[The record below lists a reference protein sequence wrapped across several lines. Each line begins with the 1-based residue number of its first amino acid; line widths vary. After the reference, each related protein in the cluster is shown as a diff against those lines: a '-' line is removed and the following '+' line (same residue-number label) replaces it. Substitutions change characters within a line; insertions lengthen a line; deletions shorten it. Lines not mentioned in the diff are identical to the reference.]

1 MDMSGRYWLPL
12 IGITLCVFTFNMS
25 EFMPIGLLTDIAG
38 DFGVS
43 DAQAGMIVSI
53 YAWTVAIISLPIML
67 VLRKMQYRKML
78 LMTVVVFAFFQTLSG
93 LSSNYWMLLISR
105 LGVAIAHSVFWSI
118 AAPLA
123 VKVLSPEHEK
133 IALSTVAAGTSI
145 AMVLGIPLGRIVGLA
160 LGWRMS
166 FITIA
171 IVSVIALI
179 LLFAVFPK
187 IENPGTFTLKKMPD
201 IFRNKVLVGSYIL
214 VALFVAGH
222 YTGYSY
228 IEPFLTQ
235 IGGFTDSMI
244 TVTLSIFGMAGI
256 CGSIIFAKTRG
267 DKNRFRFM
275 VTAVCGTSMCLL
287 LLNASSIS
295 FVTIMMVCIV
305 WGACSSAYNVS
316 LQNEVIKAS
325 PFDAAPVVMALR
337 SGIYNVGIAMGSLIG
352 GFVTDHGSVANVGY
366 FGAVFTICAALFLSF
381 YVIGQIKKRESIPE
395 SQVQ

>member
-1 MDMSGRYWLPL
+1 MSGRYWLPL

-160 LGWRMS
+160 L
-166 FITIA
+166 
-171 IVSVIALI
+171 
-179 LLFAVFPK
+179 
-187 IENPGTFTLKKMPD
+187 
-201 IFRNKVLVGSYIL
+201 
-214 VALFVAGH
+214 
-222 YTGYSY
+222 
-228 IEPFLTQ
+228 
-235 IGGFTDSMI
+235 
-244 TVTLSIFGMAGI
+244 
-256 CGSIIFAKTRG
+256 
-267 DKNRFRFM
+267 
-275 VTAVCGTSMCLL
+275 
-287 LLNASSIS
+287 
-295 FVTIMMVCIV
+295 
-305 WGACSSAYNVS
+305 
-316 LQNEVIKAS
+316 
-325 PFDAAPVVMALR
+325 
-337 SGIYNVGIAMGSLIG
+337 
-352 GFVTDHGSVANVGY
+352 
-366 FGAVFTICAALFLSF
+366 
-381 YVIGQIKKRESIPE
+381 
-395 SQVQ
+395 

>member
-1 MDMSGRYWLPL
+1 MSGRYWLPL

>member
-1 MDMSGRYWLPL
+1 MSGRYWLPL

-133 IALSTVAAGTSI
+133 VALSTVAAGTSI

-171 IVSVIALI
+171 IVSVVALI

-187 IENPGTFTLKKMPD
+187 IENPGTFTLKRMPD

-256 CGSIIFAKTRG
+256 CGSIVFAKTRG

-295 FVTIMMVCIV
+295 FVTIIMVCIV

-381 YVIGQIKKRESIPE
+381 YVIGQIKKRESTLE